1 MFFLT
6 RTYLCPQQL
15 PSLGFPEGRNDGGDG
30 WEGRARADGL
40 GRTKRAKS
48 LVVSD
53 GRVKKLLAHVL
64 GVHQYRT
71 ALTDQ
76 MDERCLFVKILLIFR
91 VSIA

>member
-1 MFFLT
+1 MMGVMGGKAVPE
-6 RTYLCPQQL
+6 RTA
-15 PSLGFPEGRNDGGDG
+15 
-30 WEGRARADGL
+30 WV
-40 GRTKRAKS
+40 RTKRAKS

-71 ALTDQ
+71 ALTEK